1 MTQKKKEKQPY
12 FGGQGAVTESVW
24 LQEVSGGTRASVSD
38 YKVLFEVRTPVF
50 LPPFNLVFPVAP
62 EQVQLVK
69 FLLIN
74 WIEKSLCWERPGE
87 PECFGALCLEPWV

>member
-1 MTQKKKEKQPY
+1 MLFDNDKEKKRKKNLS

-38 YKVLFEVRTPVF
+38 YKVSFEVRTPVF
-50 LPPFNLVFPVAP
+50 LPPFHLVFPVAP

-69 FLLIN
+69 VPSYKLD
-74 WIEKSLCWERPGE
+74 
-87 PECFGALCLEPWV
+87 